1 MVPLLVVAL
10 GCTLDEP
17 HTGEG
22 SHSRRLRAEGTHI
35 VDGSGDVVPLRGVA
49 VGGWNFHENW
59 ITLVDYPAHGRLH
72 VLGEEAGIGADVGA
86 VLTSVGPNEKA
97 DAAWLEAFAA
107 ALEPRVGAEATA
119 ALLAELALYPSVV
132 DDSDKGMRLVLEDRF
147 GVEGRDAL
155 LDRFQAAWFDGD
167 DIAWLAEQGFTLV
180 RLPMGYRGL
189 TSMSDVGDPT
199 ELVWN
204 EAAFAQLDAILDAC
218 ETHGMYAVLDV
229 QESPGGQNEYSGA
242 STLYTDPA
250 MQALTVELWQEL
262 SRRYADRDAVAAYSL
277 LAEPMSAPSTQARD
291 EMYDQLVKAIR
302 AQGDDHLLVIHD
314 GFSGLYTLPEPAE
327 YGWEGVVYSTHLFEW
342 GADSLADYE
351 AVIGAY
357 ATLFDEAQA
366 RQGVPYYIGS
376 FATFQDED
384 WAYDGAAHM
393 VDTFEAHQ
401 WPWTL
406 WTYKRIDDPIDAALW
421 GTSTSWGL
429 RGRLEGEFSRPDV
442 YRDDEATLGAKFDA
456 YGDLDIRPNEA
467 LYEAVTAGW

>member
-1 MVPLLVVAL
+1 
-10 GCTLDEP
+10 
-17 HTGEG
+17 
-22 SHSRRLRAEGTHI
+22 
-35 VDGSGDVVPLRGVA
+35 
-49 VGGWNFHENW
+49 
-59 ITLVDYPAHGRLH
+59 
-72 VLGEEAGIGADVGA
+72 
-86 VLTSVGPNEKA
+86 
-97 DAAWLEAFAA
+97 
-107 ALEPRVGAEATA
+107 
-119 ALLAELALYPSVV
+119 
-132 DDSDKGMRLVLEDRF
+132 
-147 GVEGRDAL
+147 
-155 LDRFQAAWFDGD
+155 
-167 DIAWLAEQGFTLV
+167 
-180 RLPMGYRGL
+180 
-189 TSMSDVGDPT
+189 
-199 ELVWN
+199 
-204 EAAFAQLDAILDAC
+204 
-218 ETHGMYAVLDV
+218 
-229 QESPGGQNEYSGA
+229 
-242 STLYTDPA
+242 
-250 MQALTVELWQEL
+250 
-262 SRRYADRDAVAAYSL
+262 
-277 LAEPMSAPSTQARD
+277 MSAPSTQARD

-357 ATLFDEAQA
+357 ASLFDEAQA